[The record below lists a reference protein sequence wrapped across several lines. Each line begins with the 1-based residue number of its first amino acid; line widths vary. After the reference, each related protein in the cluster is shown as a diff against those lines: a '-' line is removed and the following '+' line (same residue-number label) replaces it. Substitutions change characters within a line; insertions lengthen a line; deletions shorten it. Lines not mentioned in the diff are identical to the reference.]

1 MFLYEHKTINIRG
14 FHAPLIRHCFIHGSR
29 LDEMAT
35 LPSQKQTKTEDEQ
48 SYISSVPGIK
58 EEVET
63 PKKVIIPSVNIPD
76 REDREPHKAVM
87 EKGLVKKTVTLQDSP
102 SPGPAA
108 IPESPVSSPG
118 EQKCQNIVGLG
129 PPTGVKVE
137 QMDMTDK
144 KVCVT
149 GCWCGITGLPKG
161 LVCWDHW

>member
-1 MFLYEHKTINIRG
+1 MFLHEHKTINIQG

-63 PKKVIIPSVNIPD
+63 PKKVIIPPVNIPD

-118 EQKCQNIVGLG
+118 EQKCQNVVGSS

-137 QMDMTDK
+137 QMDMLLTDK
-144 KVCVT
+144 KV
-149 GCWCGITGLPKG
+149 
-161 LVCWDHW
+161 